1 MDDQQQQDNGDF
13 SPAAWWQD
21 LIVAATFLT
30 RLRLPAAPALDL
42 SALRRAS
49 RLFPAV
55 GLLIGLAGGIV
66 YAAAFELGFASWL
79 AASLAVAATILLT
92 GGLHEDGLADTA
104 DGFAGGA
111 SREDK
116 LAIMRDSRIGSFGA
130 LALIFSVLF
139 RVAAL
144 ASLADPDIGIA
155 ALICAHASSRAAMT
169 AVMHLL
175 PNARDDGLSA
185 GVGRPDRSA
194 AIIGVAIA
202 LVAALVLL
210 QEAGLLG
217 LVIAGGAAAGVAVLA
232 RRQIGGQTGDVLGA
246 VEQVAQAA
254 FLAALTL
261 AL

>member
-1 MDDQQQQDNGDF
+1 MDDGQQQDNGNF
-13 SPAAWWQD
+13 GLAAWGRD
-21 LIVAATFLT
+21 FILATTFLT
-30 RLRLPAAPALDL
+30 RLRLPVATVSGL
-42 SALRRAS
+42 SDLRRAS
-49 RLFPAV
+49 RLFAAV

-66 YAAAFELGFASWL
+66 YAIAFGLGLAPWL
-79 AASLAVAATILLT
+79 AAALAVAATILIT

-116 LAIMRDSRIGSFGA
+116 LAIMRDSRIGTFGT
-130 LALIFSVLF
+130 LALIFSVLL

-144 ASLADPDIGIA
+144 ASLADIDIVLA
-155 ALICAHASSRAAMT
+155 ALICAHAFSRAAMT
-169 AVMHLL
+169 SVMHWL

-185 GVGRPDRSA
+185 AVGRPDQAA
-194 AIIGVAIA
+194 AIIGLAIA

-210 QEAGLLG
+210 QGAGLLAM
-217 LVIAGGAAAGVAVLA
+217 VIAAGAAAGMALLA

-246 VEQVAQAA
+246 TEQVAQAA